1 MVFSPAAAAAAAA
14 ALPKLDPSIFCIVTQ
29 VSISRDEEC
38 LE

>member
-1 MVFSPAAAAAAAA
+1 MVFSTVAAAAV
-14 ALPKLDPSIFCIVTQ
+14 LPKLDPSIFCIVPQ